1 MAKDKPE
8 LSKEDYQTKVWSKFK
23 TVIEYRIERLRLQ
36 NDAINSSE
44 IDTAVR
50 RGQIAELKALLMLDA
65 PNIPLPSID

>member
-8 LSKEDYQTKVWSKFK
+8 LSKEDYQTKVWAKFK
-23 TVIEYRIERLRLQ
+23 EVIEYRIERLRLQ

-50 RGQIAELKALLMLDA
+50 RGQTAELKSLLMLDA
-65 PNIPLPSID
+65 PNIHLPSID